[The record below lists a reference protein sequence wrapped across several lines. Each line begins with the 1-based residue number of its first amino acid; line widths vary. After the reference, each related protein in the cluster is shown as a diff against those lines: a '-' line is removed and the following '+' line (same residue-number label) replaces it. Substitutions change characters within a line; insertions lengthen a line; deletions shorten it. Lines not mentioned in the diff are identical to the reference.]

1 MGRPLR
7 VHDGETMVSFQPV
20 STKCLSCGH
29 TARVAYHTQRR
40 VTTLHGRFR
49 LSLTVRRCAKPS
61 CPRYHQPYRPEEED
75 R

>member
-29 TARVAYHTQRR
+29 TARVAYHTEARGLPPCM
-40 VTTLHGRFR
+40 VVFACL
-49 LSLTVRRCAKPS
+49 
-61 CPRYHQPYRPEEED
+61 
-75 R
+75 